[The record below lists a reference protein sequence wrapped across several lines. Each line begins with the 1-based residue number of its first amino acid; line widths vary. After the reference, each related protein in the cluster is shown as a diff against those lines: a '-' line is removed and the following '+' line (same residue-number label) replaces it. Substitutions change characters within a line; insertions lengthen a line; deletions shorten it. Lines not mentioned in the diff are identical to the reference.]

1 MERYFMS
8 DSNSNS
14 SSSSSNKQPQIK
26 QAVIS
31 AEVVKAN
38 SSPAKKR
45 IKIAGFSGAFL
56 DARFD
61 DSGLSEGEVSE
72 STLALLRSQFP
83 KARIK
88 EVIEQV
94 EEVTEEE
101 KG

>member
-1 MERYFMS
+1 MS
-8 DSNSNS
+8 ESNSN

-31 AEVVKAN
+31 AEVVKVN
-38 SSPAKKR
+38 SSPTKKR

-72 STLALLRSQFP
+72 STLTLLRSQFP

-88 EVIEQV
+88 EVAA
-94 EEVTEEE
+94 EEKEEE